1 MLQLQGLWQQLA
13 FSGQGARPL
22 AFLAK
27 APASNY
33 RKMQCGGTSV
43 TARIPAT
50 DLEQALPDIS
60 VAALLETSEPGI
72 HRNGRFP

>member
-1 MLQLQGLWQQLA
+1 MMHVQRLCQRCA
-13 FSGQGARPL
+13 FSEQGGRPL

-33 RKMQCGGTSV
+33 RKMQCGGTNV

-50 DLEQALPDIS
+50 DLEQALPDIP
-60 VAALLETSEPGI
+60 VAVLLETSEPGI
-72 HRNGRFP
+72 HRNARFP